1 MCPMR
6 LFEGL
11 RRCAAVMVVA
21 GVPAIASGQVP
32 GAPILQNAFNNPGLA
47 VAANF
52 GGGSGQSFY
61 GAAAAWGMGSGR
73 LQVSAAA
80 GAQRSND
87 ATRGAYGGRVA
98 ASVWTSSGGALGV
111 GAFAGF
117 GGAPRTAQ
125 AGTVTNPAVL
135 IVPVGV
141 TLGYR
146 RALGSTRGISAYAS
160 PLYRW
165 TRSTADTTTSA
176 GSARVALGLDFSLS
190 SSFGATVGAE
200 IGSGGK
206 ADAGA
211 GTSTF
216 GVAVTF
222 VPGRR

>member
-1 MCPMR
+1 MMYPMR
-6 LFEGL
+6 LGERL
-11 RRCAAVMVVA
+11 RACAVVIVAAGIPAVAV
-21 GVPAIASGQVP
+21 GQVP
-32 GAPILQNAFNNPGLA
+32 GAPVLQNAFNNPGLA

-52 GGGSGQSFY
+52 GGGGGQSFY

-73 LQVSAAA
+73 LQISAAA

-98 ASVWTSSGGALGV
+98 ASVWTSSGGGLGV
-111 GAFAGF
+111 GAFSGV

-125 AGTVTNPAVL
+125 AGIVTNPAVL
-135 IVPVGV
+135 IVPVGLTV
-141 TLGYR
+141 GYR
-146 RALGSTRGISAYAS
+146 RALGTTRGLSAYAS

-165 TRSTADTTTSA
+165 TRSTVDTARTA
-176 GSARVALGLDFSLS
+176 GSVRVALGLDFSLS

-200 IGSGGK
+200 MGSGGK
-206 ADAGA
+206 AGGTGA
-211 GTSTF
+211 STF